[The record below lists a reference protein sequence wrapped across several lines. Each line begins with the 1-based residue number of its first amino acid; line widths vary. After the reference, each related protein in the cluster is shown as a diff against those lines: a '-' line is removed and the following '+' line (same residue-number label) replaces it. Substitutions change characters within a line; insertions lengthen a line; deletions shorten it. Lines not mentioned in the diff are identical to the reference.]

1 MKNHKKAEPYC
12 TEALSINPDSLAG
25 LLAQA
30 HRQMDAEEYEAALS
44 TLKDASEKHP
54 GQQSIQS
61 LHSEAQVLLKRSKQK
76 DYYKV
81 LGVSHDADARTIKHS
96 YRKMTKQFHP
106 DKSHK
111 LAISKDEAEKKMA
124 SINEAYEVLSN
135 PELKARFDAGD
146 DPNSQE
152 QQGQPFQGSPFAQGA
167 NGQQFFFRS
176 GGAGSG
182 GQQNFKFQQG
192 FQFPGGFQF
201 P

>member
-12 TEALSINPDSLAG
+12 TEALTLNPDSLAG
-25 LLAQA
+25 LVAKA
-30 HRQMDAEEYEAALS
+30 HRQINAEEYEAALS
-44 TLKDASEKHP
+44 TLKTADEKHP
-54 GQQSIQS
+54 GQQKVQT
-61 LHSEAQVLLKRSKQK
+61 LHSETQVLLKRSKQK

-81 LGVSHDADARTIKHS
+81 LGVAHDADARTIKHS
-96 YRKMTKQFHP
+96 YRKMTKQYHP

-111 LAISKDEAEKKMA
+111 IGITKEEAEKKMA
-124 SINEAYEVLSN
+124 AINEAYEVLSN

-152 QQGQPFQGSPFAQGA
+152 QQGQPFQGSPFGHGA
-167 NGQQFFFRS
+167 GGQQFFFRS
-176 GGAGSG
+176 GGSG

-201 P
+201 